1 VKRGVRA
8 ADYNETMYDPLT
20 STYSFS
26 CPHGRGAQVPL
37 SAFRTLER
45 LPGAAHPAVYRIQ
58 FACWCGG
65 EHPGLIAHDD
75 LDWAHLGTTIDRTF
89 RNLMTA
95 HDDPIAAE
103 LVDLSAGR
111 IGAGEWPWSFF
122 CFLEGRPR
130 PVTPSAFTLIAP
142 GGRAFGV
149 AVQCPACSS
158 VSVNLVTREHV
169 DVPFWNDANVGVVP
183 HVFERDALHALA
195 AFRAE
200 LDSAY
205 FDERRLD
212 LEL

>member
-1 VKRGVRA
+1 MRCGVRA
-8 ADYNETMYDPLT
+8 ADYNENMYDPLT

-26 CPHGRGAQVPL
+26 CPHRQVARIRL

-45 LPGAAHPAVYRIQ
+45 LPGAAHPAVYRVQ
-58 FACWCGG
+58 FACGCGG
-65 EHPGLIAHDD
+65 DHPGLIAHDD
-75 LDWAHLGTTIDRTF
+75 LDWAHLGTTIDLTF

-103 LVDLSAGR
+103 LTDLAVGR

-130 PVTPSAFTLIAP
+130 PITPSAFTLIAP
-142 GGRAFGV
+142 GGDALGV
-149 AVQCPACSS
+149 AVRCPACSS
-158 VSVNLVTREHV
+158 VSVNLVTREHL
-169 DVPFWNDANVGVVP
+169 DIPFWNDSRVGVVGY
-183 HVFERDALHALA
+183 VFERDAFRELSD
-195 AFRAE
+195 FRAE
-200 LDSAY
+200 LASAH

>member
-1 VKRGVRA
+1 MVVVRTSY
-8 ADYNETMYDPLT
+8 YNENMYDPLT
-20 STYSFS
+20 STYAFS
-26 CPHGRGAQVPL
+26 CPNGRETRVPL

-45 LPGAAHPAVYRIQ
+45 LPGAAHPAVYRIL
-58 FACWCGG
+58 FACGCGD

-75 LDWAHLGTTIDRTF
+75 LDWAHLGTTADQTF

-95 HDDPIAAE
+95 HDDPIATE
-103 LVDLSAGR
+103 LAALAAGR
-111 IGAGEWPWSFF
+111 IRAGEWPWSFF

-149 AVQCPACSS
+149 AIQCPACSS

-169 DVPFWNDANVGVVP
+169 DIPFWNDSIVGVVA
-183 HVFERDALHALA
+183 HAFERDTTRVLA
-195 AFRAE
+195 EFRAE
-200 LDSAY
+200 LDSAR

>member
-1 VKRGVRA
+1 
-8 ADYNETMYDPLT
+8 MYDPLT

-26 CPHGRGAQVPL
+26 CPSRREAHVPL

-45 LPGAAHPAVYRIQ
+45 LPGATHPALYRIR

-65 EHPGLIAHDD
+65 EHAGLIAHDD
-75 LDWAHLGTTIDRTF
+75 LDWAHLGTMIDRTF

-95 HDDPIAAE
+95 HDDPVATE

-111 IGAGEWPWSFF
+111 IRAGEWPWSFF
-122 CFLEGRPR
+122 CFLEGRAR
-130 PVTPSAFTLIAP
+130 PVTPSAFALIAP
-142 GGRAFGV
+142 GGSAFGV

-158 VSVNLVTREHV
+158 LSINLVTREHV
-169 DVPFWNDANVGVVP
+169 DVPFCNDAQVGVVP
-183 HVFERDALHALA
+183 HVYELDALHALA
-195 AFRAE
+195 DFRAE

>member
-1 VKRGVRA
+1 MRGVRT
-8 ADYNETMYDPLT
+8 ADYKETMYDPLT

-26 CPHGRGAQVPL
+26 CPHGHEAHVRL

-58 FACWCGG
+58 FACGCGD
-65 EHPGLIAHDD
+65 EHAGLIAHDD

-95 HDDPIAAE
+95 HDDPIATE
-103 LVDLSAGR
+103 LIELSAGR
-111 IGAGEWPWSFF
+111 IRAGEWPWSFF

-130 PVTPSAFTLIAP
+130 PVTPSAFALIAP
-142 GGRAFGV
+142 GGGALGV

-169 DVPFWNDANVGVVP
+169 DIPFRNDANVGVVP
-183 HVFERDALHALA
+183 HVFERDALRALES
-195 AFRAE
+195 FRVG
-200 LDSAY
+200 LDSAH

-212 LEL
+212 LGL

>member
-1 VKRGVRA
+1 
-8 ADYNETMYDPLT
+8 
-20 STYSFS
+20 
-26 CPHGRGAQVPL
+26 VPL

-45 LPGAAHPAVYRIQ
+45 LPGAAHPALWRIQ
-58 FACWCGG
+58 FACGCGD
-65 EHPGLIAHDD
+65 EHAGLIAHAD

-130 PVTPSAFTLIAP
+130 PVTPSSFTRIAP

-149 AVQCPACSS
+149 AVHCPACSS

-169 DVPFWNDANVGVVP
+169 DIPFRNDVNVGVVP
-183 HVFERDALHALA
+183 HVFERDVLRLLA
-195 AFRAE
+195 DFRAE
-200 LDSAY
+200 LDSAH

>member
-1 VKRGVRA
+1 
-8 ADYNETMYDPLT
+8 MYDPLT

-26 CPHGRGAQVPL
+26 CPHDSRVRVPL
-37 SAFRTLER
+37 SAFRTLDR
-45 LPGAAHPAVYRIQ
+45 LPGAVHPAVYRIQ
-58 FACWCGG
+58 FACGCGG

-95 HDDPIAAE
+95 HDDPIATE

-111 IGAGEWPWSFF
+111 IRAGEWPWSFF
-122 CFLEGRPR
+122 CFLEGRAR
-130 PVTPSAFTLIAP
+130 PVTPSAFALIAP
-142 GGRAFGV
+142 GGRAYGV

-169 DVPFWNDANVGVVP
+169 DIPFRNDAHVGVVA
-183 HVFERDALHALA
+183 HVFERDALRATTD
-195 AFRAE
+195 FRAQ
-200 LDSAY
+200 LDSAT
-205 FDERRLD
+205 FDERRVD

>member
-1 VKRGVRA
+1 MRCGVRA
-8 ADYNETMYDPLT
+8 VDYNETMYDPLT
-20 STYSFS
+20 STYGFS
-26 CPHGRGAQVPL
+26 CPQRQVVRIRL

-45 LPGAAHPAVYRIQ
+45 LPGAAHPAVYRVQ
-58 FACWCGG
+58 FACGCGG
-65 EHPGLIAHDD
+65 EHPGLISHDD
-75 LDWAHLGTTIDRTF
+75 LDWAHLGTTIDLTF

-103 LVDLSAGR
+103 LTDLAVGR

-142 GGRAFGV
+142 GGDALGV
-149 AVQCPACSS
+149 AVRCPACSS
-158 VSVNLVTREHV
+158 VSVNLVTREHL
-169 DVPFWNDANVGVVP
+169 DIPFWNDARVGVVGY
-183 HVFERDALHALA
+183 VFERDAFRELSD
-195 AFRAE
+195 FRAE
-200 LDSAY
+200 LASAH